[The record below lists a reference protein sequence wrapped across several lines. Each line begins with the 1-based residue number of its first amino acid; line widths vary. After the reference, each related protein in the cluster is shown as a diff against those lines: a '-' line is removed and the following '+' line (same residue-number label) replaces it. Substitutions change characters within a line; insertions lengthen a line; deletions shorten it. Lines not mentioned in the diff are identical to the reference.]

1 MSHAGHLHRPAVA
14 PTQRSKYRN
23 VPGMLQTPSAI
34 SWKSSGTLRKG
45 ISLFRK
51 QTHRMKLLFLLPLLT
66 LKFIWNTL
74 FWQIFKSQ
82 MEFTST
88 YPSWFSLAFEV
99 TSSAKKIRNDHRKR
113 FIWMLC
119 NCNLFLMSLFKDP
132 ETLLKYSQEVRTP
145 LWVYFH

>member
-1 MSHAGHLHRPAVA
+1 
-14 PTQRSKYRN
+14 
-23 VPGMLQTPSAI
+23 MLQAPSAI

-88 YPSWFSLAFEV
+88 YPSWFSLAFEKLLLV
-99 TSSAKKIRNDHRKR
+99 PKR
-113 FIWMLC
+113 YEMIVENVL
-119 NCNLFLMSLFKDP
+119 
-132 ETLLKYSQEVRTP
+132 YG
-145 LWVYFH
+145 